1 MARSLT
7 VQQEENPRASLLFIG
22 FLLLAVGWLALA
34 SVTSIGSEANAAGP
48 TEGSPISGK

>member
-7 VQQEENPRASLLFIG
+7 VQQEENPRTSLLFFG

-34 SVTSIGSEANAAGP
+34 SFCSFGSEATDGAVADGA
-48 TEGSPISGK
+48 PISVR

>member
-7 VQQEENPRASLLFIG
+7 VQQEENHRTSLLFLG

-34 SVTSIGSEANAAGP
+34 SYTSIGSEARDAEAAAAAR
-48 TEGSPISGK
+48 